1 MKKIILISVYL
12 SISFL
17 SFSQDII
24 TKKNGEEIKAK
35 VTEITGTEVKYKK
48 FEYQTGPIYTVSKS
62 EIFMVKYENG
72 SKDILNEVT
81 ASPTVNTNTSDAN
94 NVEMEEKGRQDAIMF
109 YKGKNSGAGG
119 TAATVILTSPIL
131 GLIPAIACSSSE
143 PSDENLRYKNSQLMK
158 NADYNRAYTEQAHKI
173 KKKKIWTAFGIG
185 SVIWLALIIITLGS
199 GG

>member
-24 TKKNGEEIKAK
+24 TKKNGDEIKAK

-48 FEYQTGPIYTVSKS
+48 FEYQSGPTYTVSKS

-72 SKDILNEVT
+72 SKDILNEVS
-81 ASPTVNTNTSDAN
+81 ASPTVNTNTSEAN
-94 NVEMEEKGRQDAIMF
+94 NVDMEEKGKQDAITF

-119 TAATVILTSPIL
+119 TFAATMLTSPIL
-131 GLIPAIACSSSE
+131 GLIPAIACSSTE
-143 PSDENLRYKNSQLMK
+143 PSDENLNFKDRQLTKNPDYYKGYSK
-158 NADYNRAYTEQAHKI
+158 QAHKI
-173 KKKKIWTAFGIG
+173 KKKKIWTAFG
-185 SVIWLALIIITLGS
+185 LGS
-199 GG
+199 AVYIFLILILSSGG